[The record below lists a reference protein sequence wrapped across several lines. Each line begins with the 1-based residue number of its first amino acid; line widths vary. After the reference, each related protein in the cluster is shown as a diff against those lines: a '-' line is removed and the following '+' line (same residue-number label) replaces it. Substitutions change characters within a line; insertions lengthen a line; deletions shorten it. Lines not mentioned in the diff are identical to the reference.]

1 MAFSKEQ
8 LLKFAH
14 LVRIEIAPEKL
25 DAMRIGSVVDWLDK
39 LLAIDTTG
47 VEPMIT
53 PIEHD
58 LPLRDDVVTDGNC
71 WDVILANAPDK
82 SGVKAGYFAVPKV
95 VDND

>member
-14 LVRIEIAPEKL
+14 LARIDISPEKL
-25 DAMRIGSVVDWLDK
+25 EAMHIDSVIEWLDK
-39 LLAIDTTG
+39 LLAIDTAG

-53 PIEHD
+53 PVEHD
-58 LPLRDDVVTDGNC
+58 LPLRDDIVTDGNC
-71 WDVILANAPDK
+71 RDAILANAPDK

-95 VDND
+95 IEE